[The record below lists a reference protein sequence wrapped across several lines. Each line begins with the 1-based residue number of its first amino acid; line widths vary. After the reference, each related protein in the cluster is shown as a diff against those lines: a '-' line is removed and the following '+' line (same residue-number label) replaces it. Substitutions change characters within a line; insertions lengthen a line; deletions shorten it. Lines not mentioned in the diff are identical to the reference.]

1 METNVNKE
9 LATQAGDI
17 DLQEVVI
24 IKSDGLEVNIKGGFI
39 GELNL
44 FEDMYRG
51 GLYGNILVIDTI
63 NLPQALGITGDEYL
77 RLKITTPSKDT
88 KFLINK
94 TFKVYSITDRI
105 MLGDTGKQSY
115 IIHFTSPEVFID
127 ALSPVYKTFKYKTIS
142 SLAAE
147 VFNTYLAVG
156 SSGKDSGSKFNIIG
170 DTTNSMQ
177 FTSPGWRPMKILNWL
192 ASKALG
198 AGYKNPGYLFY
209 ESNKG
214 FYFVNTEQLIDI
226 AIKTQ
231 TVYSEYIYMANNVS
245 SGQESVERLGSDINF
260 QYRKA
265 MDLKVIETFN
275 GLKNT
280 QSGYL
285 ANRLYTFDVIRKTHN
300 VTDYD
305 HIDSWNN
312 YKHLGQIGGVAKP
325 LVATGPSSDGS
336 GALRSPVGMNQIYM
350 QHDQLYTGV
359 KNNVGDYIEKVMPI
373 RTSTLAELTNFKLEL
388 TVPGRTDI
396 EVGFVILL
404 RYPDA
409 SPRSETDKN
418 VYRDDE
424 LYSGYYIITA
434 IRHKIT
440 HTKHVMV
447 LELVKDS
454 FTRIK

>member
-9 LATQAGDI
+9 LVTQAGDI
-17 DLQEVVI
+17 DLQEVVVV
-24 IKSDGLEVNIKGGFI
+24 KSNGEEVNLIGGFI

-44 FEDMYRG
+44 FEDIYRG
-51 GLYGNILVIDTI
+51 GLYGNILIIDALNI
-63 NLPQALGITGDEYL
+63 IQALGITGDEYL
-77 RLKITTPSKDT
+77 RLKIQTPSNDT
-88 KFLINK
+88 RFIINK

-115 IIHFTSPEVFID
+115 IMHFTSPEVFID
-127 ALSPVYKTFKYKTIS
+127 ALSPVYKTFKFKTIS

-147 VFNTYLAVG
+147 VFNTYLSVSRNGQDAA
-156 SSGKDSGSKFNIIG
+156 SKFDIIG
-170 DTTNSMQ
+170 ETANSMQ

-198 AGYKNPGYLFY
+198 AGYKNPGYLFF
-209 ESNKG
+209 ESNKR
-214 FYFVNTEQLIDI
+214 FYFANIEQLIDT
-226 AIKTQ
+226 AIQNK
-231 TVYSEYIYMANNVS
+231 TVYSEYIYMANNAS
-245 SGQESVERLGSDINF
+245 SGAEANERYSTDINF

-265 MDLKVIETFN
+265 LDLKVIETFN

-280 QSGYL
+280 QTGFL
-285 ANRLYTFDVIRKTHN
+285 ANRLYTFDVVRKTHN

-305 HIDSWNN
+305 HVDSWDN
-312 YKHLGQIGGVAKP
+312 YKHLAQIGGAAKP

-359 KNNVGDYIEKVMPI
+359 KNNVGDYIEKVLPI
-373 RTSTLAELTNFKLEL
+373 RTSTLAELTNFKIEL

-396 EVGFVILL
+396 EVGYVILL

-418 VYRDDE
+418 ANRDDE
-424 LYSGYYIITA
+424 LYSGFYLITA

-440 HTKHVMV
+440 YNKHVMV
-447 LELVKDS
+447 LELIKDS
-454 FTRIK
+454 FKG

>member
-9 LATQAGDI
+9 LVTQAGDI
-17 DLQEVVI
+17 DLQEIVI
-24 IKSDGLEVNIKGGFI
+24 VKSNGVEVDIRGGFI

-44 FEDMYRG
+44 FEDLYRG

-77 RLKITTPSKDT
+77 RLKITTPSRDT
-88 KFLINK
+88 RFLIKK

-115 IIHFTSPEVFID
+115 IIHFTSPEVFVD
-127 ALSPVYKTFKYKTIS
+127 ALSPIFKTFKYKTIS
-142 SLAAE
+142 SLASD
-147 VFNTYLAVG
+147 VFNNYLSVSRNGNDAPT
-156 SSGKDSGSKFNIIG
+156 KLNIISE
-170 DTTNSMQ
+170 TANSMQ
-177 FTSPGWRPMKILNWL
+177 FTSPGWRPIKILNWL

-198 AGYKNPGYLFY
+198 AGYKNPGYMFF

-214 FYFVNTEQLIDI
+214 FYFANTEQLIDT
-226 AIKTQ
+226 AVKTK

-245 SGQESVERLGSDINF
+245 SGEGAVERFGTDINF

-265 MDLKVIETFN
+265 LDLKVIETFN

-280 QSGYL
+280 QSGFL
-285 ANRLYTFDVIRKTHN
+285 ANRLYTFDVVRKTHN

-305 HIDSWNN
+305 HIDNWSN
-312 YKHLGQIGGVAKP
+312 YAHLGQIGGAAKP

-359 KNNVGDYIEKVMPI
+359 KNNVGDYIEKVLPI
-373 RTSTLAELTNFKLEL
+373 RTSTLAELTNFKIEL

-418 VYRDDE
+418 AYRDDE
-424 LYSGYYIITA
+424 LYSGYYLITA

>member
-9 LATQAGDI
+9 RVTQAGDI
-17 DLQEVVI
+17 DLQEVVVV
-24 IKSDGLEVNIKGGFI
+24 KSNGEEVNLIGGFI

-44 FEDMYRG
+44 FEDIYRG
-51 GLYGNILVIDTI
+51 GLYGNILIIDALNI
-63 NLPQALGITGDEYL
+63 IQALGITGDEYL
-77 RLKITTPSKDT
+77 RLKIQTPSNDT
-88 KFLINK
+88 RFIINK

-115 IIHFTSPEVFID
+115 IMHFTSPEVFID

-142 SLAAE
+142 SLASE
-147 VFNTYLAVG
+147 VFNTYLSVSRNGQDAA
-156 SSGKDSGSKFNIIG
+156 SKFDIIG
-170 DTTNSMQ
+170 ETANSMQ

-198 AGYKNPGYLFY
+198 AGYKNPGYLFF
-209 ESNKG
+209 ESNKR
-214 FYFVNTEQLIDI
+214 FYFANIEQLIDT
-226 AIKTQ
+226 AIQNKTI
-231 TVYSEYIYMANNVS
+231 YSEYIYMANNAS
-245 SGQESVERLGSDINF
+245 SGAEAYERYSTDINF

-265 MDLKVIETFN
+265 LDLKVIETFN

-280 QSGYL
+280 QTGFL
-285 ANRLYTFDVIRKTHN
+285 ANRLYTFDVVRKTHN

-305 HIDSWNN
+305 HVDSWDN
-312 YKHLGQIGGVAKP
+312 YAHLAQIGGAAKP

-359 KNNVGDYIEKVMPI
+359 KNNVGDYIEKVLPI
-373 RTSTLAELTNFKLEL
+373 RTSTLAELTNFKIEL

-396 EVGFVILL
+396 EVGYVILL

-418 VYRDDE
+418 ANRDDE
-424 LYSGYYIITA
+424 LYSGFYLITA

-440 HTKHVMV
+440 YNKHVMV
-447 LELVKDS
+447 LELIKDS
-454 FTRIK
+454 FTRKN